1 MGLSFLLVL
10 VILIW
15 IDWLIDLVCVMWVRI
30 SGIGYRSVVTWVR
43 LCRLGYVLGESLYS
57 NAGFDAPERGY
68 SVDAYFEV
76 FVV

>member
-15 IDWLIDLVCVMWVRI
+15 FDWLVCVMWVRI
-30 SGIGYRSVVTWVR
+30 GGIGYTSVVTWVR

-57 NAGFDAPERGY
+57 NAGFDAPERGD